1 MNLNK
6 SWGGGACSSLEELGT
21 SGEPLSCALCPR
33 MELLK
38 LLLTCFSEAMY
49 LPPAPD
55 SSSINPWVQFF
66 CSTENR

>member
-1 MNLNK
+1 MGLV
-6 SWGGGACSSLEELGT
+6 GRGASPWRRLEILLYRT
-21 SGEPLSCALCPR
+21 PTPR
-33 MELLK
+33 TELLK

-55 SSSINPWVQFF
+55 SGSTNPWVQFF

>member
-1 MNLNK
+1 
-6 SWGGGACSSLEELGT
+6 
-21 SGEPLSCALCPR
+21 